1 MSKLETITIDTPSG
15 SNTMQIGS
23 TNTATINLGVS
34 GDTINVPAGVTIANA
49 GTASG
54 FAPAGITSNMSSG
67 TGMTLNSDGSINKP
81 LQPCFMAT
89 IDYGGGNNCTG
100 DGTSVILG
108 SSDATVTERFDQGS
122 DFTTGTFTAPVTG
135 RYLLGGVL
143 TMINVASNHTEARVD
158 LEASN
163 RTIYQ
168 RFNPNNY
175 KTSGGPNGIGY
186 SFGTLLDV
194 DANDTIKLKFYLSGG
209 SKDADMQDGGNLF
222 IYMVA

>member
-1 MSKLETITIDTPSG
+1 MTSELNS
-15 SNTMQIGS
+15 
-23 TNTATINLGVS
+23 
-34 GDTINVPAGVTIANA
+34 

-54 FAPAGITSNMSSG
+54 FAPTGITSNMTSG

-81 LQPCFMAT
+81 LQPCFMGT

-100 DGTSVILG
+100 DGTTVTLG

-135 RYLLGGVL
+135 RYLIGGVL
-143 TMINVASNHTEARVD
+143 TMINVASNHTEARLS

-163 RTIYQ
+163 RTMYQ

-186 SFGTLLDV
+186 PFLSLLDA
-194 DANDTIKLKFYLSGG
+194 DASDTIKLKFYLSGG
-209 SKDADMQDGGNLF
+209 SKDADMQDGGQLF

>member
-1 MSKLETITIDTPSG
+1 MTSELKVDKISPASG
-15 SNTMQIGS
+15 TSFT
-23 TNTATINLGVS
+23 LGDS
-34 GDTINVPAGVTIANA
+34 GDTFTVPSGCTITNS

-54 FAPAGITSNMSSG
+54 FAPTGITSNMTSG

-100 DGTSVILG
+100 DGTTVILG

-135 RYLLGGVL
+135 RYLIGGVL
-143 TMINVASNHTEARVD
+143 TLINVSSMTEMRVD
-158 LEASN
+158 LECSN

-168 RFNPNNY
+168 RVNPDNY

-186 SFGTLLDV
+186 PFLSLLDV
-194 DANDTIKLKFYLSGG
+194 DASDTIKLKFYISGG
-209 SKDADMQDGGNLF
+209 SKTADMQDGGELF